1 MSEQILQMNPE
12 LLEKLYLQELDNS
25 IISYL
30 SEFRHIS
37 IQEAMAISFNSRL
50 CGYIHEGKYDVQYLD
65 YKLLVEDY
73 LSLEQPA

>member
-1 MSEQILQMNPE
+1 MAEQISPMNPE
-12 LLEKLYLQELDNS
+12 LLEKIYLQELDNS

-30 SEFRHIS
+30 SEIRHIS
-37 IQEAMAISFNSRL
+37 TQEAMDIYFNSKL
-50 CGYIHEGKYDVQYLD
+50 CGYIHEGKYDIQYLD